1 MFAAVVLGFL
11 GPLID
16 AIDWGKLGGGLVALT
31 AVPVLFLITLGIA
44 RRGVKAEVANLTDR
58 LKNAGDSLSN
68 AQATNQA
75 NAIELATRNQTIA
88 FHERNL
94 SQYQADAT
102 RQRHYTE
109 TLLDAGRRVTKEVR
123 DLRLVK
129 AEFDKLQGQR
139 DADAAKVR
147 LLEDNALTADEKLA
161 ALRGL
166 LERREKALEQGER
179 RMGKARR
186 LEGYL
191 LKAKALQARPR
202 FKPLGE
208 RKRPIVSVMNL
219 KGGVGKTTLTAHL
232 GAALARKGY
241 RVLLIDLDLQGS
253 LTGLML
259 PPEVIRAR
267 FESKHLM
274 QDFFLRAA
282 RRHSGEASP
291 LGTRPTP
298 TLTPYIVP
306 VPILL
311 PGASPSGRVGSLSVV
326 PTSDSLAYA
335 ELNLTLGWLLKQG
348 ERDARFLLR
357 KALHL
362 KGANADYDIVLL
374 DCPPLLNISCVNALA
389 ASDYLLIPTLL
400 SNKAVER
407 VPALLKAVGRPEF
420 VTHVN
425 PHLKVMGVVANRT
438 RVAQPT
444 GNEAELWARLPKI
457 LQAVRHT
464 PTKMFESVVGQDAA
478 ISAGE
483 QQFDHPKP
491 GSRSDLMFTSL
502 VNELEGELPDACR
515 RI

>member
-1 MFAAVVLGFL
+1 MFAAVVFGFL

-16 AIDWGKLGGGLVALT
+16 AIDWGKLGGGLAVLT
-31 AVPVLFLITLGIA
+31 AVPVLFLITQGIA
-44 RRGVKAEVANLTDR
+44 NRGVRAELANLTDR

-88 FHERNL
+88 FHERNHA
-94 SQYQADAT
+94 QHEADAT
-102 RQRHYTE
+102 KLRHYTD
-109 TLLDAGRRVTKEVR
+109 TLLDAGRRLTKEVR
-123 DLRLVK
+123 ELRLVK
-129 AEFDKLQGQR
+129 ADHDKLKGR
-139 DADAAKVR
+139 SDADADKVR
-147 LLEDNALTADEKLA
+147 LLEDNALTADDKLA
-161 ALRGL
+161 ALRKL
-166 LERREKALEQGER
+166 LEEREKALEQGER
-179 RMGKARR
+179 RMGRARK

-202 FKPLGE
+202 FKPLSD
-208 RKRPIVSVMNL
+208 RKRPIVSVLNL

-259 PPEVIRAR
+259 PPEVINERYD
-267 FESKHLM
+267 SKHLM

-282 RRHSGEASP
+282 RRHSAEASP

-306 VPILL
+306 VPIAL

-389 ASDYLLIPTLL
+389 ASDYLLVPTLL
-400 SNKAVER
+400 SLKSVER
-407 VPALLKAVGRPEF
+407 VPRLLHTVSRREF
-420 VTHVN
+420 VAHVN
-425 PHLKVMGVVANRT
+425 ADLKVLGVVANRT
-438 RVAQPT
+438 RQEEPT
-444 GNEAELWARLPKI
+444 GHEAVLWQTLPKMI
-457 LQAVRHT
+457 QAAGAP
-464 PTKMFESVVGQDAA
+464 PTKLFASVVGQDATITA
-478 ISAGE
+478 NE
-483 QQFDHPKP
+483 VQFAHPKP
-491 GSRSDLMFTSL
+491 GGRAEAMVTDL
-502 VNELEGELPDACR
+502 VNELEKELPDDCR
-515 RI
+515 IA